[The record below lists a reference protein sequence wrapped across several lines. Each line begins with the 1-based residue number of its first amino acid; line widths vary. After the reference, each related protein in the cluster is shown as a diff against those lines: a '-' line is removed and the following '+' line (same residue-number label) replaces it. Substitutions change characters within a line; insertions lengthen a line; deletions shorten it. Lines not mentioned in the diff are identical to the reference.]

1 MYTLMTLILLVPLLL
16 FLFRHLLSRR
26 LRQRKPYPPGPKG
39 LPIIGNILM
48 MNQFNHRGLA
58 KLSRTYGGLLHL
70 RLGISHLFVVSSPQI
85 ARQVLQVQDHVF
97 SNRPTTIAIRY
108 LTYGQS
114 DLAFCNYGPFWRRM
128 RKLYVM
134 MLFSRK
140 RAESWASVD
149 EEVHKAVRS
158 VAANVGKPLNVCK
171 VAFSLTR
178 DITFRAAF
186 GSSSSSSNEG
196 RLDEFLEII
205 QEFSK
210 LFGEFNVADYV
221 PSWLSWIDPQGI
233 NKRVEK
239 ARKSLDCFIE
249 SIINDHLDKKKTE
262 KNVNVDEVTDMVDQL
277 LAFYKEEVKVKDSE
291 TKINLD
297 NIKGIIMDV
306 MFGGTETVALAIEWV
321 LTELLRSPE
330 NMKRVQD
337 ELATVVGLERWSVED
352 THLEKLSFLKCVL
365 KETLRLHPP
374 FPLLLHETVEEAE
387 VSGYFI
393 PKGSRVMVNTYALG
407 RDPAS
412 WSDPEIF
419 NPSRFLDPGAPDLK
433 GNSFEFIPFGSG
445 RRSCPG
451 MQLGMYAFELA
462 TAHLLHC
469 FTWRLPD
476 GVKFGDVD
484 TIEGPGLTV
493 AKANSLVA
501 VPIKRPL
508 CPMVLESH
516 NV

>member
-1 MYTLMTLILLVPLLL
+1 MTLILLVPLLL
-16 FLFRHLLSRR
+16 FLFRRLLPPR
-26 LRQRKPYPPGPKG
+26 LNLRPYPPGPKG
-39 LPIIGNILM
+39 LPIIGNMLM

-70 RLGISHLFVVSSPQI
+70 RLGLSHLFVVSSPQI

-149 EEVHKAVRS
+149 EEVHKAVRF
-158 VAANVGKPLNVCK
+158 VALNVGKPLNVCK
-171 VAFSLTR
+171 LAFSLTR

-186 GSSSSSSNEG
+186 GSSSSTTDEG

-210 LFGEFNVADYV
+210 LFGEFNVADYF
-221 PSWLSWIDPQGI
+221 PYWLSGIDPQGI

-249 SIINDHLDKKKTE
+249 SIINDHLYKKKAE
-262 KNVNVDEVTDMVDQL
+262 KNVDEETDMVDQL
-277 LAFYKEEVKVKDSE
+277 LAFYNEEVKVKNSE

-330 NMKRVQD
+330 HMKRVQE
-337 ELATVVGLERWSVED
+337 ELATVVGLEQWSVED
-352 THLEKLSFLKCVL
+352 THLEKLTFLKCVL

-374 FPLLLHETVEEAE
+374 FPLLLHETVEDTE
-387 VSGYFI
+387 VSCYFI

-407 RDPAS
+407 RDPDS
-412 WSDPEIF
+412 WSDPEVF
-419 NPSRFLDPGAPDLK
+419 NPCRFLDPGAPDLK

-462 TAHLLHC
+462 VAHLLHC
-469 FTWRLPD
+469 FTWRLPN
-476 GVKFGDVD
+476 GVKIGDVD
-484 TIEGPGLTV
+484 AAEGPGLTV
-493 AKANSLVA
+493 PKANSLVA
-501 VPIKRPL
+501 VPTTRL
-508 CPMVLESH
+508 L
-516 NV
+516 

>member
-1 MYTLMTLILLVPLLL
+1 MTLILFVPLLI
-16 FLFRHLLSRR
+16 FIFRHLLSRR
-26 LRQRKPYPPGPKG
+26 GRLRKLYPPGPKG
-39 LPIIGNILM
+39 LPVIGNILM
-48 MNQFNHRGLA
+48 MNHFNHRGLA
-58 KLSRTYGGLLHL
+58 KLSRIYGGLLHL
-70 RLGISHLFVVSSPQI
+70 RLGFSHIFVVSSPDI

-108 LTYGQS
+108 LTYGGS

-140 RAESWASVD
+140 RAESWVSVD
-149 EEVHKAVRS
+149 EEVHKSVRF
-158 VAANVGKPLNVCK
+158 VASNVGKPLNICK
-171 VAFSLTR
+171 LAFSLSR
-178 DITFRAAF
+178 GITFRAAF
-186 GSSSSSSNEG
+186 GSSSSTCDES

-233 NKRVEK
+233 NGRAEK
-239 ARKSLDCFIE
+239 ARKSLDGFIG
-249 SIINDHLDKKKTE
+249 SVIDDHYLHKKKRE
-262 KNVNVDEVTDMVDQL
+262 HNNLVEETDMVDQL
-277 LAFYKEEVKVKDSE
+277 LAFYEEEKLKVNTSDS
-291 TKINLD
+291 TINLD

-337 ELATVVGLERWSVED
+337 EIASVVGLDRWRVED
-352 THLEKLSFLKCVL
+352 THLEKLTFLKCTL

-374 FPLLLHETVEEAE
+374 FPLLLHETVEDTE

-407 RDPAS
+407 RNPDS

-419 NPSRFLDPGAPDLK
+419 NPGRFLDPCAPDLK
-433 GNSFEFIPFGSG
+433 GNNFEFVPFGSG

-451 MQLGMYAFELA
+451 MQLGLYAFELA
-462 TAHLLHC
+462 VAHLLHC
-469 FTWRLPD
+469 FTWSLPD
-476 GVKFGDVD
+476 GMKSGDVD
-484 TIEGPGLTV
+484 TVEGPGLTV
-493 AKANSLVA
+493 PKATPLVA
-501 VPIKRPL
+501 VPTTRLL
-508 CPMVLESH
+508 CPIVS
-516 NV
+516 

>member
-297 NIKGIIMDV
+297 NIKGIIM
-306 MFGGTETVALAIEWV
+306 
-321 LTELLRSPE
+321 
-330 NMKRVQD
+330 
-337 ELATVVGLERWSVED
+337 
-352 THLEKLSFLKCVL
+352 
-365 KETLRLHPP
+365 
-374 FPLLLHETVEEAE
+374 
-387 VSGYFI
+387 
-393 PKGSRVMVNTYALG
+393 
-407 RDPAS
+407 
-412 WSDPEIF
+412 
-419 NPSRFLDPGAPDLK
+419 
-433 GNSFEFIPFGSG
+433 
-445 RRSCPG
+445 
-451 MQLGMYAFELA
+451 
-462 TAHLLHC
+462 
-469 FTWRLPD
+469 
-476 GVKFGDVD
+476 VK
-484 TIEGPGLTV
+484 
-493 AKANSLVA
+493 N
-501 VPIKRPL
+501 
-508 CPMVLESH
+508 
-516 NV
+516 

>member
-277 LAFYKEEVKVKDSE
+277 LAF
-291 TKINLD
+291 
-297 NIKGIIMDV
+297 
-306 MFGGTETVALAIEWV
+306 
-321 LTELLRSPE
+321 ELLRSPE

-365 KETLRLHPP
+365 KDTLRLHPP

-462 TAHLLHC
+462 VAHLLHC

-501 VPIKRPL
+501 VPIKRLL

>member
-1 MYTLMTLILLVPLLL
+1 
-16 FLFRHLLSRR
+16 
-26 LRQRKPYPPGPKG
+26 
-39 LPIIGNILM
+39 M
-48 MNQFNHRGLA
+48 MNQFNHRGLT

-70 RLGISHLFVVSSPQI
+70 RLGLSHLFVVSSPQI
-85 ARQVLQVQDHVF
+85 ARQVLQVQDQVF

-140 RAESWASVD
+140 RAESWATVD
-149 EEVHKAVRS
+149 EEVHKAVRL
-158 VAANVGKPLNVCK
+158 VASNVGKPLNVCK

-186 GSSSSSSNEG
+186 GSSSSTSDEG
-196 RLDEFLEII
+196 RLEEFLEII

-221 PSWLSWIDPQGI
+221 PSWVSWIDPQGI

-249 SIINDHLDKKKTE
+249 SIINDHLHKKKT
-262 KNVNVDEVTDMVDQL
+262 KDNVDGETDMVDQL
-277 LAFYKEEVKVKDSE
+277 LAFYEEEVKVNDSE

-306 MFGGTETVALAIEWV
+306 MFGGTEAVALAIEWV

-330 NMKRVQD
+330 NMKRVHD

-352 THLEKLSFLKCVL
+352 KHLEKLTFLKCVL

-374 FPLLLHETVEEAE
+374 FPLLLHETVEDAE
-387 VSGYFI
+387 VAGYYI

-407 RDPAS
+407 RDPDS

-451 MQLGMYAFELA
+451 MQLGLYAFELA
-462 TAHLLHC
+462 VAHLLHC
-469 FTWRLPD
+469 FTWRLPY
-476 GVKFGDVD
+476 GVKSRDVD
-484 TIEGPGLTV
+484 TVEGSGLTV
-493 AKANSLVA
+493 RKANSLAA
-501 VPIKRPL
+501 VPTTRL
-508 CPMVLESH
+508 QCPIVF
-516 NV
+516 

>member
-1 MYTLMTLILLVPLLL
+1 
-16 FLFRHLLSRR
+16 
-26 LRQRKPYPPGPKG
+26 
-39 LPIIGNILM
+39 M
-48 MNQFNHRGLA
+48 MSQFNHRGLA

-70 RLGISHLFVVSSPQI
+70 RLGFSHLFVVSSPQI

-108 LTYGQS
+108 LTYGKS
-114 DLAFCNYGPFWRRM
+114 DLAFCNYGAFWRRM

-140 RAESWASVD
+140 RAESWVSVD
-149 EEVHKAVRS
+149 EEVHKAVRF
-158 VAANVGKPLNVCK
+158 VAANDGKPLNVCK

-186 GSSSSSSNEG
+186 GSSSSTSDEG

-210 LFGEFNVADYV
+210 LFGEFNVADHV
-221 PSWLSWIDPQGI
+221 PSWLGWIDPQGI

-239 ARKSLDCFIE
+239 ARKSLDGFIE
-249 SIINDHLDKKKTE
+249 SIINDHLNKTKRE
-262 KNVNVDEVTDMVDQL
+262 DNADEETDMVDQL
-277 LAFYKEEVKVKDSE
+277 LAFYKEEVQVNDSV

-330 NMKRVQD
+330 NLKRVQD
-337 ELATVVGLERWSVED
+337 ELATVVGLDRWRVEY
-352 THLEKLSFLKCVL
+352 THLEKLTFLKCVL

-374 FPLLLHETVEEAE
+374 FPLLLHETVEDAE
-387 VSGYFI
+387 VSGYSI
-393 PKGSRVMVNTYALG
+393 PKGSRVLVNTYALG
-407 RDPAS
+407 RDSDS
-412 WSDPEIF
+412 WSDPEMF

-451 MQLGMYAFELA
+451 MQLGLYAFELA
-462 TAHLLHC
+462 VAHLLHC

-476 GVKFGDVD
+476 GVKSGDVD
-484 TIEGPGLTV
+484 TAEGPGLTV
-493 AKANSLVA
+493 PKANPLVA
-501 VPIKRPL
+501 VPTTRLL
-508 CPMVLESH
+508 CPIVS
-516 NV
+516 

>member
-26 LRQRKPYPPGPKG
+26 PRLPKPYPPGPKG

-48 MNQFNHRGLA
+48 MNQLNHRGLA

-70 RLGISHLFVVSSPQI
+70 RLGLSHLFVVSSPQI

-114 DLAFCNYGPFWRRM
+114 DLAFGNYGPFWRRM

-140 RAESWASVD
+140 RAESWVSVD
-149 EEVHKAVRS
+149 EEVHKAVRF
-158 VAANVGKPLNVCK
+158 VARLL
-171 VAFSLTR
+171 LTR

-186 GSSSSSSNEG
+186 GSSSSTSDEG

-262 KNVNVDEVTDMVDQL
+262 DNVDVDEETDMVDQL

-321 LTELLRSPE
+321 LTELLRSPV

-352 THLEKLSFLKCVL
+352 THLEKLTFLKCVL

-374 FPLLLHETVEEAE
+374 FPLLLHETVDDAE
-387 VSGYFI
+387 VSGYSI

-407 RDPAS
+407 RDPDS

-462 TAHLLHC
+462 VAHLLHC

-476 GVKFGDVD
+476 GVKSGDVD
-484 TIEGPGLTV
+484 TVEGPGLTV
-493 AKANSLVA
+493 PKANSLVA
-501 VPIKRPL
+501 VPTTRLL
-508 CPMVLESH
+508 CPIVLKSH

>member
-1 MYTLMTLILLVPLLL
+1 
-16 FLFRHLLSRR
+16 
-26 LRQRKPYPPGPKG
+26 
-39 LPIIGNILM
+39 M

-277 LAFYKEEVKVKDSE
+277 LAF
-291 TKINLD
+291 
-297 NIKGIIMDV
+297 
-306 MFGGTETVALAIEWV
+306 
-321 LTELLRSPE
+321 ELLRSPE

-365 KETLRLHPP
+365 KDTLRLHPP

-462 TAHLLHC
+462 VAHLLHC

-501 VPIKRPL
+501 VPIKRLL

>member
-1 MYTLMTLILLVPLLL
+1 MHTLTILIFLVPLLL

-26 LRQRKPYPPGPKG
+26 RRLTKPYPPGPKG

-48 MNQFNHRGLA
+48 MNHFNHRGLA
-58 KLSRTYGGLLHL
+58 KLSRIYGGLLHL
-70 RLGISHLFVVSSPQI
+70 RLGFSHVFVVSSPDI
-85 ARQVLQVQDHVF
+85 ARQVLQVQHHVF

-108 LTYGQS
+108 LTYGGS

-128 RKLYVM
+128 RKLFVM

-140 RAESWASVD
+140 RAESWVSVD
-149 EEVHKAVRS
+149 EEVHKSVRFVAV
-158 VAANVGKPLNVCK
+158 NVGKPLNVCK
-171 VAFSLTR
+171 LAFSLTR

-186 GSSSSSSNEG
+186 GSSSSTSDEE
-196 RLDEFLEII
+196 RLEEFLEII

-249 SIINDHLDKKKTE
+249 SVIDDHLLKKTRE
-262 KNVNVDEVTDMVDQL
+262 RNVDDEENDMVDQL
-277 LAFYKEEVKVKDSE
+277 LAFNKEEIKVNNSE
-291 TKINLD
+291 TNIKLN

-337 ELATVVGLERWSVED
+337 ELASVVGLDQWRMED
-352 THLEKLSFLKCVL
+352 THLEKLTFLKCTL
-365 KETLRLHPP
+365 KEALRLHPP
-374 FPLLLHETVEEAE
+374 FPLLLHETVEDAE
-387 VSGYFI
+387 VTGYFI
-393 PKGSRVMVNTYALG
+393 PKGSRVMVNTSALG
-407 RDPAS
+407 RDPDS

-419 NPSRFLDPGAPDLK
+419 NPGRFLDPDAPDLR
-433 GNSFEFIPFGSG
+433 GNNFEFIPFGSG

-451 MQLGMYAFELA
+451 MQLGVYAFELA
-462 TAHLLHC
+462 VAHLLLC
-469 FTWRLPD
+469 FTWSLPD
-476 GVKFGDVD
+476 GMKSSDVD
-484 TIEGPGLTV
+484 TVEGPGLTV
-493 AKANSLVA
+493 PKATPLVA
-501 VPIKRPL
+501 VPTTRLL
-508 CPMVLESH
+508 CPIVS
-516 NV
+516 

>member
-16 FLFRHLLSRR
+16 FLFRHFLSRR
-26 LRQRKPYPPGPKG
+26 LRLGKPYPPGPKG

-70 RLGISHLFVVSSPQI
+70 RLGLSHHFVVSSPQI
-85 ARQVLQVQDHVF
+85 ARQILQVQDHVF

-114 DLAFCNYGPFWRRM
+114 DLAFSNYGPFWRRM

-140 RAESWASVD
+140 RAESWVSVD
-149 EEVHKAVRS
+149 QEVHKAVRF
-158 VAANVGKPLNVCK
+158 VAFNVEKPLNLNK
-171 VAFSLTR
+171 LAFSLTR

-186 GSSSSSSNEG
+186 GSSSSTSDEG
-196 RLDEFLEII
+196 RLNEFLEII
-205 QEFSK
+205 HEFSK
-210 LFGEFNVADYV
+210 LFGAFNVADYV

-233 NKRVEK
+233 NKRAEK
-239 ARKSLDCFIE
+239 ARKSLDSFIE
-249 SIINDHLDKKKTE
+249 SIINDHLHKKKTE
-262 KNVNVDEVTDMVDQL
+262 HNVDDETDMVDQL
-277 LAFYKEEVKVKDSE
+277 LALYKEEINDNDSE
-291 TKINLD
+291 ARIYLD
-297 NIKGIIMDV
+297 HIKGIIMDV

-352 THLEKLSFLKCVL
+352 THLEKLTFLKCVL

-374 FPLLLHETVEEAE
+374 FPLLLHEPVEDAV
-387 VSGYFI
+387 VSGYSI
-393 PKGSRVMVNTYALG
+393 PKGSRVIVNSYALG
-407 RDPAS
+407 RDPDS

-419 NPSRFLDPGAPDLK
+419 KPSRFLDTGAPDLI

-451 MQLGMYAFELA
+451 MQLEMYAFELA
-462 TAHLLHC
+462 VAHLLHC
-469 FTWRLPD
+469 FTWTLPD
-476 GVKFGDVD
+476 GVKSGDVD
-484 TIEGPGLTV
+484 TVEGPGISV
-493 AKANSLVA
+493 PKANSLVA
-501 VPIKRPL
+501 VPTTRLL
-508 CPMVLESH
+508 CPIVLESH